1 METALSDEALMEG
14 YKAGDEKAF
23 NALFARYENRLYN
36 FFLRRFGDANTADD
50 LYQTTWLKVHRNRN
64 RFDPTKS
71 FRVWLFTIA
80 YNLLKDEYKRSAKI
94 RETHSDELP
103 EGKDPR
109 VSPEI
114 QLEQAEMKEIVRRAL
129 DTLPESQRE
138 ILILSK
144 YEGMSYSEIA
154 RITGLSVGAVKQ
166 KAHRGFLNLKSRLG
180 AFVKEQQ
187 TI

>member
-1 METALSDEALMEG
+1 MDTVLSDEALMEG
-14 YKAGDEKAF
+14 YQAGDEKAF

-80 YNLLKDEYKRSAKI
+80 YNLLKDEYKRSEKF
-94 RETHSDELP
+94 REYYSDELP
-103 EGKDPR
+103 DGKDQR
-109 VSPEI
+109 VGPEI
-114 QLEQAEMKEIVRRAL
+114 QLEQAEMKEIIRRAL

-144 YEGMSYSEIA
+144 FEGMKYREIA
-154 RITGLSVGAVKQ
+154 RITGLSAGAVKQ
-166 KAHRGFLNLKSRLG
+166 KAHR
-180 AFVKEQQ
+180 AFVSLKKRLE
-187 TI
+187 TSLEE